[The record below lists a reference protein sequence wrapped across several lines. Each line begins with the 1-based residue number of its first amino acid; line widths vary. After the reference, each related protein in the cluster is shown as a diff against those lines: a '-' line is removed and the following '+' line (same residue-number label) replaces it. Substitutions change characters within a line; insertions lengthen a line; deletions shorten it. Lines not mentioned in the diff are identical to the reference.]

1 MEIGPLI
8 EAIVKLG
15 LVPVLLVLVLL
26 WYKER
31 TDKTIQ
37 YLEKQNETLLNT
49 LLQRRN
55 QDVHRN
61 A

>member
-1 MEIGPLI
+1 MEIGTLI

-15 LVPVLLVLVLL
+15 LSPVLLLL
-26 WYKER
+26 ALFWYKER

-37 YLEKQNETLLNT
+37 YLEKQNETLLNA

-55 QDVHRN
+55 QDVH
-61 A
+61 

>member
-1 MEIGPLI
+1 MEIGTLI

-15 LVPVLLVLVLL
+15 LSPVLLLL
-26 WYKER
+26 ALFWYKER

-37 YLEKQNETLLNT
+37 YLENQNETLLNA

-55 QDVHRN
+55 QDVH
-61 A
+61 